1 MSNTE
6 IPLLEALSEMLG
18 AEWRPMLQQQ
28 ILGDANE
35 GQGPAFI
42 NILALQ
48 STIPVLISNQSARLL
63 CYEPSGN

>member
-42 NILALQ
+42 NILAL
-48 STIPVLISNQSARLL
+48 
-63 CYEPSGN
+63 